1 MTGRDIIN
9 IMSLSGRVPHFRLRV
24 TTEVTVID
32 RQKYVAELGKLLSG
46 MVPQDREA
54 VLRGVN
60 ARFDEEGDDAAV
72 IASLGSPTFAAVSV
86 LRGYVPPEEGASD
99 SVPMPEPRRARP
111 EPKPV
116 EPEPAEP
123 GSQPESEPETPEAP
137 KSEAEAVPAEADG
150 PSPDEPA
157 PEAESVE
164 AADIEAEVPA
174 EPEPVEPA
182 AETVPEPE
190 APEQPEIPAASEEA
204 EEPEEPGQAEVHAE
218 ADEPEQ
224 AEDVERPEASEA
236 EAEVPVEAEEAE
248 TPEEADENPELPP
261 FWGGPPEL
269 PKPPK
274 AKVGLLILYII
285 LGVVVGLPLTVLFAC
300 VALGIF
306 AGGAGLIGAAALLVS
321 FCFLGMS
328 VVADIL
334 LLAGS
339 ALVLA
344 ALGLLLLFFAVWFF
358 LRCVVGFADLIIKKG
373 RDWCYE
379 RGEVDG

>member
-1 MTGRDIIN
+1 MTI
-9 IMSLSGRVPHFRLRV
+9 
-24 TTEVTVID
+24 ID

-46 MVPQDREA
+46 MAPQDREA

-86 LRGYVPPEEGASD
+86 LRGYTPPEEGASD

-116 EPEPAEP
+116 EPEPI
-123 GSQPESEPETPEAP
+123 EPEPEEPAAPEEAGPEEPEAE
-137 KSEAEAVPAEADG
+137 SAEA
-150 PSPDEPA
+150 DEPA
-157 PEAESVE
+157 PVEPVPDEEPTEPAEPAPEPEAP
-164 AADIEAEVPA
+164 PA
-174 EPEPVEPA
+174 EPETE
-182 AETVPEPE
+182 PEPE
-190 APEQPEIPAASEEA
+190 PEQPEIPAEPAEPEAAEEPAEAEAPEDAAGPAEEPDEPDQPEEPGTEAEGPEGPAEPDEAVEPEEA
-204 EEPEEPGQAEVHAE
+204 EE
-218 ADEPEQ
+218 
-224 AEDVERPEASEA
+224 
-236 EAEVPVEAEEAE
+236 
-248 TPEEADENPELPP
+248 NPDLPP

-285 LGVVVGLPLTVLFAC
+285 LGVAVGLPLTVLFAC

-306 AGGAGLIGAAALLVS
+306 GCGGALIAAAALLVS
-321 FCFLGMS
+321 FCFLGMG

-334 LLAGS
+334 LLAGA

-358 LRCVVGFADLIIKKG
+358 IRCVVGFVNLILRKG
-373 RDWCYE
+373 REWCYDH
-379 RGEVDG
+379 GEVDA

>member
-1 MTGRDIIN
+1 M
-9 IMSLSGRVPHFRLRV
+9 
-24 TTEVTVID
+24 TVID

-46 MVPQDREA
+46 MAPQDREA

-86 LRGYVPPEEGASD
+86 LRGYTPPEEGASD
-99 SVPMPEPRRARP
+99 SVPMPEPRRTRP

-116 EPEPAEP
+116 EPEPI
-123 GSQPESEPETPEAP
+123 EPEPEEPEAP
-137 KSEAEAVPAEADG
+137 EEAEPEEPEAESAEADE
-150 PSPDEPA
+150 PSPVEPVPEAESTEPAEPA
-157 PEAESVE
+157 PEPE
-164 AADIEAEVPA
+164 APPA
-174 EPEPVEPA
+174 EPE
-182 AETVPEPE
+182 TGPEPE
-190 APEQPEIPAASEEA
+190 PEQPEIPAEPAEPEIAEEPAEAEAPEDAVGPAEEPEEPDEPEESGTEAEGPGEPAGTGEA
-204 EEPEEPGQAEVHAE
+204 EEPEE
-218 ADEPEQ
+218 
-224 AEDVERPEASEA
+224 
-236 EAEVPVEAEEAE
+236 AEES
-248 TPEEADENPELPP
+248 PDLPP

-285 LGVVVGLPLTVLFAC
+285 LGVAVGLPLTVLFAC

-306 AGGAGLIGAAALLVS
+306 GCGGALIAAAALLVS

-334 LLAGS
+334 LLAGA

-358 LRCVVGFADLIIKKG
+358 IRCVVGFVNLILRKG
-373 RDWCYE
+373 REWCYDH
-379 RGEVDG
+379 GEVDA

>member
-1 MTGRDIIN
+1 M
-9 IMSLSGRVPHFRLRV
+9 
-24 TTEVTVID
+24 TVID

-46 MVPQDREA
+46 MAPQDREA

-86 LRGYVPPEEGASD
+86 LRGYTPPEEGASD

-116 EPEPAEP
+116 EPEPE
-123 GSQPESEPETPEAP
+123 EPEAP
-137 KSEAEAVPAEADG
+137 EEAEPEEPEAESAEADE
-150 PSPDEPA
+150 PSPVEPVPEAESTEPAEPA
-157 PEAESVE
+157 PEPE
-164 AADIEAEVPA
+164 APPA
-174 EPEPVEPA
+174 EPETE
-182 AETVPEPE
+182 PEPE
-190 APEQPEIPAASEEA
+190 PEQPEIPAEPAEPETAEEPAEAEAPEDASEPAEESDEPDEPEEPWTEAEGPEEPAGSDEA
-204 EEPEEPGQAEVHAE
+204 EEPEE
-218 ADEPEQ
+218 
-224 AEDVERPEASEA
+224 
-236 EAEVPVEAEEAE
+236 AEE
-248 TPEEADENPELPP
+248 NPDLPP

-285 LGVVVGLPLTVLFAC
+285 LGVAVGLPLTVLFAC

-306 AGGAGLIGAAALLVS
+306 GCGGALIAAAALLVS
-321 FCFLGMS
+321 FCFLGMG

-334 LLAGS
+334 LLAGA

-358 LRCVVGFADLIIKKG
+358 IRCVVGFVNLILRKG
-373 RDWCYE
+373 REWCYDH
-379 RGEVDG
+379 GEVDT

>member
-1 MTGRDIIN
+1 M
-9 IMSLSGRVPHFRLRV
+9 
-24 TTEVTVID
+24 TVID

-46 MVPQDREA
+46 MAPQDREA

-86 LRGYVPPEEGASD
+86 LRGYTPPEEGASD

-111 EPKPV
+111 EPKPA
-116 EPEPAEP
+116 EPEPEEPAAPEEAEP
-123 GSQPESEPETPEAP
+123 EEPE
-137 KSEAEAVPAEADG
+137 AESAEADE
-150 PSPDEPA
+150 PSPDEPV
-157 PEAESVE
+157 PEAESTE
-164 AADIEAEVPA
+164 PAEPAPEPETPPA
-174 EPEPVEPA
+174 EPETE
-182 AETVPEPE
+182 PEPE
-190 APEQPEIPAASEEA
+190 PEQPEIPAEPAEPETAEEPAEAEAPEDASEPAEEPEEPDEPEESGTEAEGPGEPAESDEA
-204 EEPEEPGQAEVHAE
+204 EEPEE
-218 ADEPEQ
+218 
-224 AEDVERPEASEA
+224 
-236 EAEVPVEAEEAE
+236 AEE
-248 TPEEADENPELPP
+248 NPDLPP

-285 LGVVVGLPLTVLFAC
+285 LGVAVGLPLTVLFAC

-306 AGGAGLIGAAALLVS
+306 GCGGALIAAAALLVS
-321 FCFLGMS
+321 FCFLGMG

-334 LLAGS
+334 LLAGA

-358 LRCVVGFADLIIKKG
+358 IRCVVGFVNLILRKG
-373 RDWCYE
+373 REWCYDH
-379 RGEVDG
+379 GEVDT

>member
-1 MTGRDIIN
+1 M
-9 IMSLSGRVPHFRLRV
+9 
-24 TTEVTVID
+24 TVID

-46 MVPQDREA
+46 MAPQDREA

-86 LRGYVPPEEGASD
+86 LRGYTPPEEGASD
-99 SVPMPEPRRARP
+99 SVPMPEPRRTRP

-116 EPEPAEP
+116 EPEPI
-123 GSQPESEPETPEAP
+123 EPEPEEPEAP
-137 KSEAEAVPAEADG
+137 EEAEPEEPEAESAEADE
-150 PSPDEPA
+150 PSPVEPVPEAESTEPAEPA
-157 PEAESVE
+157 PEPE
-164 AADIEAEVPA
+164 APPA
-174 EPEPVEPA
+174 EPE
-182 AETVPEPE
+182 TGPEPE
-190 APEQPEIPAASEEA
+190 PEQPEIPAEPAEPETAEEPAEAEAPEDAVGPAEEPEEPDEPEESGTEAEGPGEPAGTGEA
-204 EEPEEPGQAEVHAE
+204 EEPEE
-218 ADEPEQ
+218 
-224 AEDVERPEASEA
+224 
-236 EAEVPVEAEEAE
+236 AEEAE
-248 TPEEADENPELPP
+248 ENPDLPP

-285 LGVVVGLPLTVLFAC
+285 LGVAVGLPLTVLFAC

-306 AGGAGLIGAAALLVS
+306 GCGGALIAAAALLVS
-321 FCFLGMS
+321 FCFLGMG

-334 LLAGS
+334 LLAGA

-358 LRCVVGFADLIIKKG
+358 IRCVVGFVNLILRKG
-373 RDWCYE
+373 REWCYDH
-379 RGEVDG
+379 GEVDT

>member
-1 MTGRDIIN
+1 M
-9 IMSLSGRVPHFRLRV
+9 
-24 TTEVTVID
+24 TVID

-46 MVPQDREA
+46 MAPQDREA

-86 LRGYVPPEEGASD
+86 LRGYTPPEEGASD
-99 SVPMPEPRRARP
+99 SVPMPEPRRTRP

-116 EPEPAEP
+116 EPEPE
-123 GSQPESEPETPEAP
+123 EPEAP
-137 KSEAEAVPAEADG
+137 EEAEPEEPEAESAEADE
-150 PSPDEPA
+150 PSPVEPVPEAESTEPAEPA
-157 PEAESVE
+157 PEPE
-164 AADIEAEVPA
+164 APPA
-174 EPEPVEPA
+174 EPETE
-182 AETVPEPE
+182 PEPE
-190 APEQPEIPAASEEA
+190 PEQPEIPAEPAEPETAEEPAEAEAPEDAVGPA
-204 EEPEEPGQAEVHAE
+204 EEPEEPDEPEEPGTEAEGPEGPAESDE
-218 ADEPEQ
+218 ADEPE
-224 AEDVERPEASEA
+224 
-236 EAEVPVEAEEAE
+236 EAEE
-248 TPEEADENPELPP
+248 NPDLPP

-285 LGVVVGLPLTVLFAC
+285 LGVAVGLPLTVLFAC

-306 AGGAGLIGAAALLVS
+306 GCGGALIAAAALLVS
-321 FCFLGMS
+321 FCFLGMG

-334 LLAGS
+334 LLAGA

-358 LRCVVGFADLIIKKG
+358 IRCVVGFVNHILRKG
-373 RDWCYE
+373 REWCYDH
-379 RGEVDG
+379 GEVDA

>member
-1 MTGRDIIN
+1 M
-9 IMSLSGRVPHFRLRV
+9 
-24 TTEVTVID
+24 TVID

-46 MVPQDREA
+46 MAPQDREA

-86 LRGYVPPEEGASD
+86 LRGYTPPEEGASD

-116 EPEPAEP
+116 EPEPI
-123 GSQPESEPETPEAP
+123 EPEPIEPEPIEPEPIEPEPEEPEAP
-137 KSEAEAVPAEADG
+137 EEAEPEEPEAESAEA
-150 PSPDEPA
+150 DEPA
-157 PEAESVE
+157 PVEPVPEAESTE
-164 AADIEAEVPA
+164 HAEPAPEPETAVPA
-174 EPEPVEPA
+174 EPETE
-182 AETVPEPE
+182 PEPE
-190 APEQPEIPAASEEA
+190 PEQPEMPAEPAEPEAAEEPAEAEAPVDASEPA
-204 EEPEEPGQAEVHAE
+204 EESEEPDEPEEPGTEAEGPEEPAESDE
-218 ADEPEQ
+218 ADEPE
-224 AEDVERPEASEA
+224 
-236 EAEVPVEAEEAE
+236 EAEES
-248 TPEEADENPELPP
+248 PDLPP

-285 LGVVVGLPLTVLFAC
+285 LGVAVGLPLTVLFAC

-306 AGGAGLIGAAALLVS
+306 GCGGALIAAAALLVS
-321 FCFLGMS
+321 FCFLGMG

-334 LLAGS
+334 LLAGA

-358 LRCVVGFADLIIKKG
+358 IRCVVGFVNLILRKG
-373 RDWCYE
+373 REWCYDH
-379 RGEVDG
+379 GEVDA

>member
-1 MTGRDIIN
+1 M
-9 IMSLSGRVPHFRLRV
+9 
-24 TTEVTVID
+24 TVID

-46 MVPQDREA
+46 MAPQDREA

-86 LRGYVPPEEGASD
+86 LRGYTPPEEGASD

-116 EPEPAEP
+116 EPEPI
-123 GSQPESEPETPEAP
+123 EPEPEEPEAP
-137 KSEAEAVPAEADG
+137 EEAEPEEPEAESAEADE
-150 PSPDEPA
+150 PSPVEPVPEAESTEPAEPA
-157 PEAESVE
+157 PEPE
-164 AADIEAEVPA
+164 APPA
-174 EPEPVEPA
+174 EPE
-182 AETVPEPE
+182 TGLEPE
-190 APEQPEIPAASEEA
+190 PEQPEIPAEPAEPETAEEPAEAEAPEDAVGPAEEPEEPDEPEESGTEAEGPGEPAGTGEA
-204 EEPEEPGQAEVHAE
+204 EEPEE
-218 ADEPEQ
+218 
-224 AEDVERPEASEA
+224 
-236 EAEVPVEAEEAE
+236 AEE
-248 TPEEADENPELPP
+248 NPDLPP

-285 LGVVVGLPLTVLFAC
+285 LGVAVGLPLTVLFAC

-306 AGGAGLIGAAALLVS
+306 GCGGALIAAAALLVS
-321 FCFLGMS
+321 FCFLGMG

-334 LLAGS
+334 LLAGA

-358 LRCVVGFADLIIKKG
+358 IRCVVGFVNLILRKG
-373 RDWCYE
+373 REWCYDH
-379 RGEVDG
+379 GEVDT

>member
-1 MTGRDIIN
+1 M
-9 IMSLSGRVPHFRLRV
+9 
-24 TTEVTVID
+24 TVID

-46 MVPQDREA
+46 MAPQDREA

-86 LRGYVPPEEGASD
+86 LRGYTPPEEGASD

-116 EPEPAEP
+116 EPEPIEPEPEEPAAPEEAEP
-123 GSQPESEPETPEAP
+123 EEPE
-137 KSEAEAVPAEADG
+137 AESAEADE
-150 PSPDEPA
+150 PSPDEPVL
-157 PEAESVE
+157 EAESTEPAEPAPEPE
-164 AADIEAEVPA
+164 APPA
-174 EPEPVEPA
+174 EPETE
-182 AETVPEPE
+182 PEPE
-190 APEQPEIPAASEEA
+190 PEQPEIPAEPAEPETAEEPAEAEAPEDAVGPAEEPEEPDEPEEPGTEAEGPEGPAGTGEA
-204 EEPEEPGQAEVHAE
+204 EEPEE
-218 ADEPEQ
+218 
-224 AEDVERPEASEA
+224 
-236 EAEVPVEAEEAE
+236 AEE
-248 TPEEADENPELPP
+248 NPDLPP

-274 AKVGLLILYII
+274 AKVGLLILYVI
-285 LGVVVGLPLTVLFAC
+285 LGVAVGLPLTVLFAC

-306 AGGAGLIGAAALLVS
+306 GCGGALIAAAALLVS
-321 FCFLGMS
+321 FCFLGMG

-334 LLAGS
+334 LLAGA

-358 LRCVVGFADLIIKKG
+358 IRCVVGFVNLILRKG
-373 RDWCYE
+373 REWCYDH
-379 RGEVDG
+379 GEVDA

>member
-1 MTGRDIIN
+1 M
-9 IMSLSGRVPHFRLRV
+9 
-24 TTEVTVID
+24 TVID

-46 MVPQDREA
+46 MAQQDREA

-86 LRGYVPPEEGASD
+86 LRGYTPPEEGASD

-116 EPEPAEP
+116 EPEPI
-123 GSQPESEPETPEAP
+123 EPEPEEPEAP
-137 KSEAEAVPAEADG
+137 EEAEPEEPEAESAEADE
-150 PSPDEPA
+150 PSPVEPVPEAESTEPAEPA
-157 PEAESVE
+157 PEPE
-164 AADIEAEVPA
+164 APPA
-174 EPEPVEPA
+174 EPE
-182 AETVPEPE
+182 TGPEPE
-190 APEQPEIPAASEEA
+190 PEQPEIPAEPAEPETAEEPAEAEAPEDAVGPA
-204 EEPEEPGQAEVHAE
+204 EEPEEP
-218 ADEPEQ
+218 DEPE
-224 AEDVERPEASEA
+224 ESGTEA
-236 EAEVPVEAEEAE
+236 EGPGEPAGTGEAEGPEEAEE
-248 TPEEADENPELPP
+248 NPDLPP

-285 LGVVVGLPLTVLFAC
+285 LGVAVGLPLTVLFAC

-306 AGGAGLIGAAALLVS
+306 GCGGALIAAAALLVS
-321 FCFLGMS
+321 FCFLGMG

-334 LLAGS
+334 LLAGA

-344 ALGLLLLFFAVWFF
+344 ALGLLLFFAVWFF
-358 LRCVVGFADLIIKKG
+358 IRCVVGFVNLILRKG
-373 RDWCYE
+373 REWCYDH
-379 RGEVDG
+379 GEVDT

>member
-1 MTGRDIIN
+1 M
-9 IMSLSGRVPHFRLRV
+9 
-24 TTEVTVID
+24 TVID

-46 MVPQDREA
+46 MAPQDREA

-86 LRGYVPPEEGASD
+86 LRGYTPPEEGASD

-116 EPEPAEP
+116 EPEPI
-123 GSQPESEPETPEAP
+123 EPEPEEPEAP
-137 KSEAEAVPAEADG
+137 EEAGPEEPEAESAEADE
-150 PSPDEPA
+150 PSPVEPVPEAESTEPAEPA
-157 PEAESVE
+157 PEPE
-164 AADIEAEVPA
+164 APPA
-174 EPEPVEPA
+174 EPE
-182 AETVPEPE
+182 TGPEPE
-190 APEQPEIPAASEEA
+190 PEQPEIPAEPAEPETAEEPAEAEAPEDAVGPAEEPEEPDEREESGTEAEGPEGPAEPAEA
-204 EEPEEPGQAEVHAE
+204 EEPEE
-218 ADEPEQ
+218 
-224 AEDVERPEASEA
+224 
-236 EAEVPVEAEEAE
+236 AEE
-248 TPEEADENPELPP
+248 NPDLPP

-285 LGVVVGLPLTVLFAC
+285 LGVAVGLPLTVLFAC

-306 AGGAGLIGAAALLVS
+306 GCGGALIAAAALLVS

-334 LLAGS
+334 LLAGA

-358 LRCVVGFADLIIKKG
+358 IRCVVGFVNLILRKG
-373 RDWCYE
+373 REWCYDH
-379 RGEVDG
+379 GEVDA

>member
-1 MTGRDIIN
+1 M
-9 IMSLSGRVPHFRLRV
+9 
-24 TTEVTVID
+24 TVID

-46 MVPQDREA
+46 MAPQDREA

-86 LRGYVPPEEGASD
+86 LRGYTPPEEGASD
-99 SVPMPEPRRARP
+99 SVPMPEPRRTRP

-116 EPEPAEP
+116 EPTPIEPEPEEPAAPEEAGPEEPEAESAAADEPSPVEPVPDEESTEPAEP
-123 GSQPESEPETPEAP
+123 APEPETA
-137 KSEAEAVPAEADG
+137 
-150 PSPDEPA
+150 
-157 PEAESVE
+157 
-164 AADIEAEVPA
+164 VPA
-174 EPEPVEPA
+174 EPE
-182 AETVPEPE
+182 TGPEPE
-190 APEQPEIPAASEEA
+190 PEQPEIPAELAEPETAEEPAEAEAPEDAAGPAEESEEPDEPEEPGTEAEGSEGPEGPAEPDEA
-204 EEPEEPGQAEVHAE
+204 EEPEE
-218 ADEPEQ
+218 
-224 AEDVERPEASEA
+224 
-236 EAEVPVEAEEAE
+236 AEE
-248 TPEEADENPELPP
+248 NPDLPP

-285 LGVVVGLPLTVLFAC
+285 LGVAVGLPLTVLFAC

-306 AGGAGLIGAAALLVS
+306 GCGGALIAAAALLVS
-321 FCFLGMS
+321 FCFLGMG

-334 LLAGS
+334 LLAGA

-358 LRCVVGFADLIIKKG
+358 IRCVVGFVNLILRKG
-373 RDWCYE
+373 REWCYDH
-379 RGEVDG
+379 GEVDA

>member
-1 MTGRDIIN
+1 M
-9 IMSLSGRVPHFRLRV
+9 
-24 TTEVTVID
+24 TVID

-46 MVPQDREA
+46 MAPQDREA

-86 LRGYVPPEEGASD
+86 LRGYTPPEEGASD

-116 EPEPAEP
+116 EPEPI
-123 GSQPESEPETPEAP
+123 EPEPEEPEAP
-137 KSEAEAVPAEADG
+137 EEAEPEEPEAESAEA
-150 PSPDEPA
+150 DEPA
-157 PEAESVE
+157 PDEPVPEAESTEPAEPAPEPE
-164 AADIEAEVPA
+164 APPA
-174 EPEPVEPA
+174 EPETE
-182 AETVPEPE
+182 PEPE
-190 APEQPEIPAASEEA
+190 PEQPEIPAEPAEPEAAEEPAEAEAPEDASEPAEEFEESDEPEEPGTEAEGPGEPAGTGEA
-204 EEPEEPGQAEVHAE
+204 EEPEE
-218 ADEPEQ
+218 
-224 AEDVERPEASEA
+224 
-236 EAEVPVEAEEAE
+236 AEE
-248 TPEEADENPELPP
+248 NPDLPP

-306 AGGAGLIGAAALLVS
+306 GCGGALIAAAALLVS
-321 FCFLGMS
+321 FCFLGMG

-334 LLAGS
+334 LLAGA

-358 LRCVVGFADLIIKKG
+358 IRCVVGFVNLILRKG
-373 RDWCYE
+373 REWCYDH
-379 RGEVDG
+379 GEVDA

>member
-1 MTGRDIIN
+1 M
-9 IMSLSGRVPHFRLRV
+9 
-24 TTEVTVID
+24 TVID

-46 MVPQDREA
+46 MAPQDREA

-86 LRGYVPPEEGASD
+86 LRGYTPPEEGASD
-99 SVPMPEPRRARP
+99 SVPMPEPRRTRP

-116 EPEPAEP
+116 EPEPI
-123 GSQPESEPETPEAP
+123 EPEPEEPEAP
-137 KSEAEAVPAEADG
+137 EEAEPE
-150 PSPDEPA
+150 E
-157 PEAESVE
+157 PEAESAEADEPSPVE
-164 AADIEAEVPA
+164 PVPEAESTEPA
-174 EPEPVEPA
+174 EPA
-182 AETVPEPE
+182 PEPE
-190 APEQPEIPAASEEA
+190 APPAEPETEPEPEPEQQEIPAEPAEPESAEEPAEAVAPEDAVGPAEEPEEPDQPEESGTEAEGPGEPAGTGEA
-204 EEPEEPGQAEVHAE
+204 EEPEE
-218 ADEPEQ
+218 
-224 AEDVERPEASEA
+224 
-236 EAEVPVEAEEAE
+236 AEE
-248 TPEEADENPELPP
+248 NPDLPP

-285 LGVVVGLPLTVLFAC
+285 LGVAVGLPLTVLFAC

-306 AGGAGLIGAAALLVS
+306 GCGGALIAAAALLVS

-334 LLAGS
+334 LLAGA

-358 LRCVVGFADLIIKKG
+358 IRCVVGFVNLILRKG
-373 RDWCYE
+373 REWCYDH
-379 RGEVDG
+379 GEVDA

>member
-1 MTGRDIIN
+1 M
-9 IMSLSGRVPHFRLRV
+9 
-24 TTEVTVID
+24 TVID

-46 MVPQDREA
+46 MAPQDREA

-86 LRGYVPPEEGASD
+86 LRGYTPPEEGASD

-116 EPEPAEP
+116 EPEPE
-123 GSQPESEPETPEAP
+123 EPEAP
-137 KSEAEAVPAEADG
+137 EEAEPEEPEAESAEADE
-150 PSPDEPA
+150 PSPVEPVPEAESTEPAEPA
-157 PEAESVE
+157 PEPE
-164 AADIEAEVPA
+164 APPA
-174 EPEPVEPA
+174 EPETE
-182 AETVPEPE
+182 PEPE
-190 APEQPEIPAASEEA
+190 PEQPEIPAEPAEPEAA
-204 EEPEEPGQAEVHAE
+204 EEPAEAEAPEDASEPAEESEEPDEQEEPGTEAEGPEEPAESDE
-218 ADEPEQ
+218 ADEPE
-224 AEDVERPEASEA
+224 
-236 EAEVPVEAEEAE
+236 EAEE
-248 TPEEADENPELPP
+248 NPDLPP

-285 LGVVVGLPLTVLFAC
+285 LGVAVGLPLTVLFAC

-306 AGGAGLIGAAALLVS
+306 GCGGALIAAAALLVS
-321 FCFLGMS
+321 FCFLGMG

-334 LLAGS
+334 LLAGA

-358 LRCVVGFADLIIKKG
+358 IRCVVGFVNLILRKG
-373 RDWCYE
+373 REWCYDH
-379 RGEVDG
+379 GEVDA

>member
-1 MTGRDIIN
+1 
-9 IMSLSGRVPHFRLRV
+9 
-24 TTEVTVID
+24 VTVID

-46 MVPQDREA
+46 MAPQDREA

-86 LRGYVPPEEGASD
+86 LRGYTPPEEGASD

-116 EPEPAEP
+116 EPEPE
-123 GSQPESEPETPEAP
+123 EPEAP
-137 KSEAEAVPAEADG
+137 EEAEPEEPEAESAEADE
-150 PSPDEPA
+150 PSPVEPVPEAESTEPAEPA
-157 PEAESVE
+157 PEPE
-164 AADIEAEVPA
+164 APPA
-174 EPEPVEPA
+174 EPETE
-182 AETVPEPE
+182 PEPE
-190 APEQPEIPAASEEA
+190 PEQPEIPAEPAEPETAEEPAEAEAPEDAVGPAEEPEEPDEPEESGTEAEGPGEPAGTGEA
-204 EEPEEPGQAEVHAE
+204 EEPEE
-218 ADEPEQ
+218 
-224 AEDVERPEASEA
+224 
-236 EAEVPVEAEEAE
+236 AEES
-248 TPEEADENPELPP
+248 PDLPP

-285 LGVVVGLPLTVLFAC
+285 LGVAVGLPLTVLFAC

-306 AGGAGLIGAAALLVS
+306 GCGGALIAAAALLVS

-334 LLAGS
+334 LLAGA

-358 LRCVVGFADLIIKKG
+358 IRCVVGFVNLILRKG
-373 RDWCYE
+373 REWCYDH
-379 RGEVDG
+379 GEVDA

>member
-1 MTGRDIIN
+1 M
-9 IMSLSGRVPHFRLRV
+9 
-24 TTEVTVID
+24 TVID

-46 MVPQDREA
+46 MAPQDREA

-86 LRGYVPPEEGASD
+86 LRGYTPPEEGASD

-116 EPEPAEP
+116 EPEPI
-123 GSQPESEPETPEAP
+123 EPEPEEPEAP
-137 KSEAEAVPAEADG
+137 KEAGPEEPEAESAEADE
-150 PSPDEPA
+150 PSPVEPVPEAESTEPAEPA
-157 PEAESVE
+157 PEPE
-164 AADIEAEVPA
+164 APPA
-174 EPEPVEPA
+174 EPETE
-182 AETVPEPE
+182 PEPE
-190 APEQPEIPAASEEA
+190 PEQPEIPAEPAEPETAEEPAEAEAPEDAVGPAEEPEEPDEPEESGTEAEGPGEPAGTGEA
-204 EEPEEPGQAEVHAE
+204 EEPEE
-218 ADEPEQ
+218 
-224 AEDVERPEASEA
+224 
-236 EAEVPVEAEEAE
+236 AEE
-248 TPEEADENPELPP
+248 NPDLPP

-274 AKVGLLILYII
+274 AKVGLLILYVI
-285 LGVVVGLPLTVLFAC
+285 LGVAVGLPLTVLFAC

-306 AGGAGLIGAAALLVS
+306 GCGGALIAAAALLVS

-334 LLAGS
+334 LLAGA

-358 LRCVVGFADLIIKKG
+358 IRCVVGFVNLILRKG
-373 RDWCYE
+373 REWCYDH
-379 RGEVDG
+379 GEVDT

>member
-1 MTGRDIIN
+1 M
-9 IMSLSGRVPHFRLRV
+9 
-24 TTEVTVID
+24 TVID

-46 MVPQDREA
+46 MAPQDREA

-86 LRGYVPPEEGASD
+86 LRGYTPPEEGASD
-99 SVPMPEPRRARP
+99 SVPMPEPRRTRP

-116 EPEPAEP
+116 EPEPI
-123 GSQPESEPETPEAP
+123 EPEPEEPEAP
-137 KSEAEAVPAEADG
+137 EEAEPEEPEAESAEADE
-150 PSPDEPA
+150 PSPVEPVPEAESTEPAEPA
-157 PEAESVE
+157 PEPE
-164 AADIEAEVPA
+164 APPA
-174 EPEPVEPA
+174 EPETE
-182 AETVPEPE
+182 PEPE
-190 APEQPEIPAASEEA
+190 PEQPEIPAEPAEPEAAEEPAEAEAPEDAAGPAEEPDEPDQPEEPWTEAEGPEEPAEPDEA
-204 EEPEEPGQAEVHAE
+204 EEPEE
-218 ADEPEQ
+218 
-224 AEDVERPEASEA
+224 
-236 EAEVPVEAEEAE
+236 AEES
-248 TPEEADENPELPP
+248 PDLPP

-285 LGVVVGLPLTVLFAC
+285 LGVAVGLPLTVLFAC

-306 AGGAGLIGAAALLVS
+306 GCGGALIAAAALLVS
-321 FCFLGMS
+321 FCFLGMG

-334 LLAGS
+334 LLAGA

-358 LRCVVGFADLIIKKG
+358 IRCVVGFVNLILRKG
-373 RDWCYE
+373 HEWCYDH
-379 RGEVDG
+379 GEVDT

>member
-1 MTGRDIIN
+1 M
-9 IMSLSGRVPHFRLRV
+9 
-24 TTEVTVID
+24 TVID

-46 MVPQDREA
+46 MAPQDREA

-86 LRGYVPPEEGASD
+86 LRGYTPPEEGASD

-123 GSQPESEPETPEAP
+123 EQEEPAEAEETEEIEEAELPAEPEAAELEPEPEAEPETEAVSESPEA
-137 KSEAEAVPAEADG
+137 
-150 PSPDEPA
+150 DEPA
-157 PEAESVE
+157 PEAGEPTS
-164 AADIEAEVPA
+164 EAEPD
-174 EPEPVEPA
+174 EPA
-182 AETVPEPE
+182 CEQPPE
-190 APEQPEIPAASEEA
+190 APEAETEQPEAPDESEPEAEPEAEAADEAAEETEPDSEPEVTA
-204 EEPEEPGQAEVHAE
+204 EEPDEE
-218 ADEPEQ
+218 
-224 AEDVERPEASEA
+224 EA
-236 EAEVPVEAEEAE
+236 EAEDMPAESEPAE
-248 TPEEADENPELPP
+248 DEDAPELPP
-261 FWGGPPEL
+261 FWDGPPEL

-274 AKVGLLILYII
+274 AKVGLLILYSV
-285 LGVVVGLPLTVLFAC
+285 LGVVIGLPLTVLFTC

-306 AGGAGLIGAAALLVS
+306 CCGGVLIGAAALLVS
-321 FCFLGMS
+321 FCFLGMN

-334 LLAGS
+334 LLAGA

-358 LRCVVGFADLIIKKG
+358 LRCVVGFVNLILRKG
-373 RDWCYE
+373 REWCYDH
-379 RGEVDG
+379 GEVDA

>member
-1 MTGRDIIN
+1 M
-9 IMSLSGRVPHFRLRV
+9 
-24 TTEVTVID
+24 TVID

-46 MVPQDREA
+46 MAPQDREA

-86 LRGYVPPEEGASD
+86 LRGYTPPEEGASD
-99 SVPMPEPRRARP
+99 SVPMPEPRRAKP
-111 EPKPV
+111 EPKPA
-116 EPEPAEP
+116 EPEPIEP
-123 GSQPESEPETPEAP
+123 GEPETPE
-137 KSEAEAVPAEADG
+137 EAEPEEAETESAEADE
-150 PSPDEPA
+150 PSPIEPA
-157 PEAESVE
+157 PEAESAEPAAPEEPAAEPE
-164 AADIEAEVPA
+164 AAAPA
-174 EPEPVEPA
+174 EPE
-182 AETVPEPE
+182 TIPEPE
-190 APEQPEIPAASEEA
+190 PEPEQPEIPAEPAEPEATEEPEEAEAPEDESEPA
-204 EEPEEPGQAEVHAE
+204 EEPEEAETEPVEIEEFAE
-218 ADEPEQ
+218 AVEPE
-224 AEDVERPEASEA
+224 
-236 EAEVPVEAEEAE
+236 EAEES
-248 TPEEADENPELPP
+248 PDLPP

-306 AGGAGLIGAAALLVS
+306 GCGGALIATAALLVS

-334 LLAGS
+334 LLAGA

-358 LRCVVGFADLIIKKG
+358 IRCVVGFVNLILRKG
-373 RDWCYE
+373 REWCYDH
-379 RGEVDG
+379 GEVDA

>member
-1 MTGRDIIN
+1 M
-9 IMSLSGRVPHFRLRV
+9 
-24 TTEVTVID
+24 TVID

-46 MVPQDREA
+46 MAPQDREA

-86 LRGYVPPEEGASD
+86 LRGYTPPEEGASD

-116 EPEPAEP
+116 EPEPIEPEPEEPAAPEEAEP
-123 GSQPESEPETPEAP
+123 EEPE
-137 KSEAEAVPAEADG
+137 AESAEADE
-150 PSPDEPA
+150 PSPVEPVPEAESTEPAEPA
-157 PEAESVE
+157 PEPE
-164 AADIEAEVPA
+164 APPA
-174 EPEPVEPA
+174 EPE
-182 AETVPEPE
+182 TGPEPE
-190 APEQPEIPAASEEA
+190 PEQPEIPAEPAEPETAEEPAEAEAPEDAVGPAEEPEEPDEREESGTEAEGPGEPAGTGEA
-204 EEPEEPGQAEVHAE
+204 EEPEE
-218 ADEPEQ
+218 
-224 AEDVERPEASEA
+224 
-236 EAEVPVEAEEAE
+236 AEE
-248 TPEEADENPELPP
+248 NPDLPP

-285 LGVVVGLPLTVLFAC
+285 LGVAVGLPLTVLFAC

-306 AGGAGLIGAAALLVS
+306 GCGGALIAAAALLVS
-321 FCFLGMS
+321 FCFLGMG

-334 LLAGS
+334 LLAGA

-358 LRCVVGFADLIIKKG
+358 IRCVVGFVNLILRKG
-373 RDWCYE
+373 REWCYDH
-379 RGEVDG
+379 GEVDT

>member
-1 MTGRDIIN
+1 M
-9 IMSLSGRVPHFRLRV
+9 
-24 TTEVTVID
+24 TVID

-46 MVPQDREA
+46 MAPQDREA

-86 LRGYVPPEEGASD
+86 LRGYTPPEEGASD

-116 EPEPAEP
+116 EPEPI
-123 GSQPESEPETPEAP
+123 ESEPEEPEAP
-137 KSEAEAVPAEADG
+137 EEAEPEEPEAESTEPA
-150 PSPDEPA
+150 EPA
-157 PEAESVE
+157 PEPE
-164 AADIEAEVPA
+164 APPA
-174 EPEPVEPA
+174 EPE
-182 AETVPEPE
+182 TGPEPE
-190 APEQPEIPAASEEA
+190 PEQPEIPAEPAEPETAEEPAEAEAPEDAVGPAEEPEEPDEPEESGTEAEGPGEPAGTGEA
-204 EEPEEPGQAEVHAE
+204 EEPEE
-218 ADEPEQ
+218 
-224 AEDVERPEASEA
+224 
-236 EAEVPVEAEEAE
+236 AEE
-248 TPEEADENPELPP
+248 NPDLPP

-274 AKVGLLILYII
+274 AKVGLLILYVI
-285 LGVVVGLPLTVLFAC
+285 LGVAVGLPLTVLFAC

-306 AGGAGLIGAAALLVS
+306 GCGGALIAAAALLVS
-321 FCFLGMS
+321 FCFLGMG

-334 LLAGS
+334 LLAGA

-358 LRCVVGFADLIIKKG
+358 IRCVVGFVNLILRKG
-373 RDWCYE
+373 REWCYDH
-379 RGEVDG
+379 GEVDT

>member
-1 MTGRDIIN
+1 M
-9 IMSLSGRVPHFRLRV
+9 
-24 TTEVTVID
+24 TVID

-46 MVPQDREA
+46 MAPQDREA

-86 LRGYVPPEEGASD
+86 LRGYTPPEEGASD
-99 SVPMPEPRRARP
+99 SVPMPEPRRAKP
-111 EPKPV
+111 EPKPA
-116 EPEPAEP
+116 EPEPIEP
-123 GSQPESEPETPEAP
+123 GEPETPE
-137 KSEAEAVPAEADG
+137 EAEPEEAETESAEADE
-150 PSPDEPA
+150 PSPIEPA
-157 PEAESVE
+157 PEAESAEPAAPEEPAAEPE
-164 AADIEAEVPA
+164 AAAPA
-174 EPEPVEPA
+174 EPE
-182 AETVPEPE
+182 TIPEPE
-190 APEQPEIPAASEEA
+190 PEPEQPEIPAEPAEPEAA
-204 EEPEEPGQAEVHAE
+204 EEPEEAE
-218 ADEPEQ
+218 APEDESEP
-224 AEDVERPEASEA
+224 AEEP
-236 EAEVPVEAEEAE
+236 EEAE
-248 TPEEADENPELPP
+248 TEPVEIEEFAETVEPEEAEENPDLPP

-306 AGGAGLIGAAALLVS
+306 GCGGALIATAALLVS

-334 LLAGS
+334 LLAGA

-358 LRCVVGFADLIIKKG
+358 IRCVVGFVNLILRKG
-373 RDWCYE
+373 REWCYDH
-379 RGEVDG
+379 GEVDA

>member
-1 MTGRDIIN
+1 M
-9 IMSLSGRVPHFRLRV
+9 
-24 TTEVTVID
+24 TVID

-46 MVPQDREA
+46 MAPQDREA

-86 LRGYVPPEEGASD
+86 LRGYTPPEEGASD

-116 EPEPAEP
+116 EPEPE
-123 GSQPESEPETPEAP
+123 EPEAP
-137 KSEAEAVPAEADG
+137 KEAEPEEPEAESTEPA
-150 PSPDEPA
+150 EPA
-157 PEAESVE
+157 PEPEAPPAETE
-164 AADIEAEVPA
+164 T
-174 EPEPVEPA
+174 EPEPE
-182 AETVPEPE
+182 
-190 APEQPEIPAASEEA
+190 PEQPEIPAEPAEPEAA
-204 EEPEEPGQAEVHAE
+204 EEPAEAEAPEDASEPAEESEEPDEQEEPGTEAEGPEEPAESDE
-218 ADEPEQ
+218 ADEPE
-224 AEDVERPEASEA
+224 
-236 EAEVPVEAEEAE
+236 EAEE
-248 TPEEADENPELPP
+248 NPDLPP

-285 LGVVVGLPLTVLFAC
+285 LGVAVGLPLTVLFAC

-306 AGGAGLIGAAALLVS
+306 GCGGALIAAAALLVS
-321 FCFLGMS
+321 FCFLGMG

-334 LLAGS
+334 LLAGA

-358 LRCVVGFADLIIKKG
+358 IRCVVGFVNLILRKG
-373 RDWCYE
+373 REWCYDH
-379 RGEVDG
+379 GEVDA

>member
-1 MTGRDIIN
+1 M
-9 IMSLSGRVPHFRLRV
+9 
-24 TTEVTVID
+24 TVID

-46 MVPQDREA
+46 MAPQDREA

-86 LRGYVPPEEGASD
+86 LRGYTPPEEGASD

-116 EPEPAEP
+116 EPKPIEPEPEEPAAPEEAGPEEPEAESAEADEPAPVEPVPDEEPTEPAEP
-123 GSQPESEPETPEAP
+123 APEPEAP
-137 KSEAEAVPAEADG
+137 
-150 PSPDEPA
+150 
-157 PEAESVE
+157 
-164 AADIEAEVPA
+164 PA
-174 EPEPVEPA
+174 EPETE
-182 AETVPEPE
+182 PEPE
-190 APEQPEIPAASEEA
+190 PEQPEIPAEPAEPEAAEEPAEAEAPEDAAGPAEEPDEPDQPEEPWTEAEGPEEPAEPEEA
-204 EEPEEPGQAEVHAE
+204 EETE
-218 ADEPEQ
+218 
-224 AEDVERPEASEA
+224 
-236 EAEVPVEAEEAE
+236 EAEES
-248 TPEEADENPELPP
+248 PDLPP

-285 LGVVVGLPLTVLFAC
+285 LGVAVGLPLTVLFAC

-306 AGGAGLIGAAALLVS
+306 GCGGALIAAAALLVS
-321 FCFLGMS
+321 FCFLGMG

-334 LLAGS
+334 LLAGA

-358 LRCVVGFADLIIKKG
+358 IRCVVGFVNLILRKG
-373 RDWCYE
+373 REWCYDH
-379 RGEVDG
+379 GEVDT

>member
-1 MTGRDIIN
+1 M
-9 IMSLSGRVPHFRLRV
+9 
-24 TTEVTVID
+24 TVID

-46 MVPQDREA
+46 MAPQDREA

-86 LRGYVPPEEGASD
+86 LRGYTPPEEGASD

-116 EPEPAEP
+116 EPKPIEPEPEEPAAAEEAEPEEPEAESAEADEPSPVEPVPEAESTEPAEP
-123 GSQPESEPETPEAP
+123 APEPEAP
-137 KSEAEAVPAEADG
+137 
-150 PSPDEPA
+150 
-157 PEAESVE
+157 
-164 AADIEAEVPA
+164 PA
-174 EPEPVEPA
+174 EPE
-182 AETVPEPE
+182 TGPEPE
-190 APEQPEIPAASEEA
+190 PEQPEIPAEPAEPEAAEEPSEAEAPEDASEPA
-204 EEPEEPGQAEVHAE
+204 EEFEESDEPEEPGTEAEGPEGPAGSDE
-218 ADEPEQ
+218 ADEPE
-224 AEDVERPEASEA
+224 
-236 EAEVPVEAEEAE
+236 EAEE
-248 TPEEADENPELPP
+248 NPDLPP

-285 LGVVVGLPLTVLFAC
+285 LGVAVGLPLTVLFAC

-306 AGGAGLIGAAALLVS
+306 GCGGALIAAAALLVS
-321 FCFLGMS
+321 FCFLGMG

-334 LLAGS
+334 LLAGA

-358 LRCVVGFADLIIKKG
+358 IRCVVGFVNLILRKG
-373 RDWCYE
+373 REWCYDH
-379 RGEVDG
+379 GEVDA

>member
-1 MTGRDIIN
+1 M
-9 IMSLSGRVPHFRLRV
+9 
-24 TTEVTVID
+24 TVID

-46 MVPQDREA
+46 MAPQDREA

-86 LRGYVPPEEGASD
+86 LRGYTPPEEGASD

-116 EPEPAEP
+116 EPEPI
-123 GSQPESEPETPEAP
+123 EPEPEEPEAP
-137 KSEAEAVPAEADG
+137 EEAGPKEPEAESAAADE
-150 PSPDEPA
+150 PSPVEPVPEAESTEPAEPA
-157 PEAESVE
+157 PEPE
-164 AADIEAEVPA
+164 APPA
-174 EPEPVEPA
+174 EPETE
-182 AETVPEPE
+182 PEPE
-190 APEQPEIPAASEEA
+190 PEQPEIPAEPAEPETAEEPAEAEAPEDAVGPAEEPEEPDEPEESGTEAEGPGEPAGTGEA
-204 EEPEEPGQAEVHAE
+204 EEPEE
-218 ADEPEQ
+218 
-224 AEDVERPEASEA
+224 
-236 EAEVPVEAEEAE
+236 AEE
-248 TPEEADENPELPP
+248 NPDLPP

-285 LGVVVGLPLTVLFAC
+285 LGVAVGLPLTVLFAC

-306 AGGAGLIGAAALLVS
+306 GCGGALIAAAALLVS

-334 LLAGS
+334 LLAGA

-358 LRCVVGFADLIIKKG
+358 IRCVVGFVNLILRKG
-373 RDWCYE
+373 REWCYDH
-379 RGEVDG
+379 GEVDA

>member
-1 MTGRDIIN
+1 M
-9 IMSLSGRVPHFRLRV
+9 
-24 TTEVTVID
+24 TVID

-46 MVPQDREA
+46 MAPQDREA

-86 LRGYVPPEEGASD
+86 LRGYTPPEEGASD

-116 EPEPAEP
+116 EPEPE
-123 GSQPESEPETPEAP
+123 EPEAP
-137 KSEAEAVPAEADG
+137 KEAEPEEPEAESAEADE
-150 PSPDEPA
+150 PSPVEPVPEAESTEPAEPA
-157 PEAESVE
+157 PEPEAPPAETE
-164 AADIEAEVPA
+164 T
-174 EPEPVEPA
+174 EPEPE
-182 AETVPEPE
+182 
-190 APEQPEIPAASEEA
+190 PEQPEIPAEPAEPEAA
-204 EEPEEPGQAEVHAE
+204 EEPAEAEAPEDASEPAEESEEPDEQEEPGTEAEGPEEPAESDE
-218 ADEPEQ
+218 ADEPE
-224 AEDVERPEASEA
+224 
-236 EAEVPVEAEEAE
+236 EAEE
-248 TPEEADENPELPP
+248 NPDLPP

-285 LGVVVGLPLTVLFAC
+285 LGVAVGLPLTVLFAC

-306 AGGAGLIGAAALLVS
+306 GCGGALIAAAALLVS
-321 FCFLGMS
+321 FCFLGMG

-334 LLAGS
+334 LLAGA

-358 LRCVVGFADLIIKKG
+358 IRCVVGFVNLILRKG
-373 RDWCYE
+373 REWCYDH
-379 RGEVDG
+379 GEVDA

>member
-1 MTGRDIIN
+1 M
-9 IMSLSGRVPHFRLRV
+9 
-24 TTEVTVID
+24 TVID

-46 MVPQDREA
+46 MAPQDREA

-86 LRGYVPPEEGASD
+86 LRGYTPPEEGASD

-116 EPEPAEP
+116 EPEPIEPEPEEPAAPEEAEP
-123 GSQPESEPETPEAP
+123 EEPE
-137 KSEAEAVPAEADG
+137 AESAEADETA
-150 PSPDEPA
+150 PVEPVPEAESTEPAEPA
-157 PEAESVE
+157 PEPE
-164 AADIEAEVPA
+164 APPA
-174 EPEPVEPA
+174 EPETE
-182 AETVPEPE
+182 PEPE
-190 APEQPEIPAASEEA
+190 PEPEQPEIPAEPAEPETAEEPAEAEAPEDASEQAEESEEPDEPEESGTEA
-204 EEPEEPGQAEVHAE
+204 EEPEEPAESDE
-218 ADEPEQ
+218 ADEPE
-224 AEDVERPEASEA
+224 
-236 EAEVPVEAEEAE
+236 EAEES
-248 TPEEADENPELPP
+248 PDLPP

-285 LGVVVGLPLTVLFAC
+285 LGVAVGLPLTVLFAC

-306 AGGAGLIGAAALLVS
+306 GCGGALIAAAALLVS

-334 LLAGS
+334 LLAGA

-344 ALGLLLLFFAVWFF
+344 ALGLLLLFYAVWFF
-358 LRCVVGFADLIIKKG
+358 IRCVVGFVNLILRKG
-373 RDWCYE
+373 REWCYDH
-379 RGEVDG
+379 GEVDA

>member
-1 MTGRDIIN
+1 M
-9 IMSLSGRVPHFRLRV
+9 
-24 TTEVTVID
+24 TVID

-46 MVPQDREA
+46 MAPQDREA

-86 LRGYVPPEEGASD
+86 LRGYTPPEEGASD
-99 SVPMPEPRRARP
+99 SVPMPEPRRAKP
-111 EPKPV
+111 EPK
-116 EPEPAEP
+116 
-123 GSQPESEPETPEAP
+123 
-137 KSEAEAVPAEADG
+137 
-150 PSPDEPA
+150 
-157 PEAESVE
+157 
-164 AADIEAEVPA
+164 PA
-174 EPEPVEPA
+174 EPEPIEPEPEEPA
-182 AETVPEPE
+182 APEEAEPEEPEAESAEADEPSPVEPVPDEEPTEPAEPAPEPE
-190 APEQPEIPAASEEA
+190 TAPPAEPETGPEPEPEQPEIPAEPAEPEAAEEPAEAEAPEDASEPA
-204 EEPEEPGQAEVHAE
+204 EEPEEP
-218 ADEPEQ
+218 DEPE
-224 AEDVERPEASEA
+224 EPGTEA
-236 EAEVPVEAEEAE
+236 EGPEEPAGSDEAVEPEEAEE
-248 TPEEADENPELPP
+248 NPDLPP

-285 LGVVVGLPLTVLFAC
+285 LGVAVGLPLTVLFAC

-306 AGGAGLIGAAALLVS
+306 GCGGALIAAAALLVS

-334 LLAGS
+334 LLAGA

-358 LRCVVGFADLIIKKG
+358 IRCVVGFVNLILRKG
-373 RDWCYE
+373 REWCYDH
-379 RGEVDG
+379 GEVDA

>member
-1 MTGRDIIN
+1 MTI
-9 IMSLSGRVPHFRLRV
+9 
-24 TTEVTVID
+24 ID

-46 MVPQDREA
+46 MAPQDREA

-86 LRGYVPPEEGASD
+86 LRGYTPPEEGASD

-116 EPEPAEP
+116 EPEPI
-123 GSQPESEPETPEAP
+123 EPEPEEPAAPEEAGPEEPEAE
-137 KSEAEAVPAEADG
+137 SAEA
-150 PSPDEPA
+150 DEPA
-157 PEAESVE
+157 PVEPVPDEEPTEPAEPAPEPEAP
-164 AADIEAEVPA
+164 PA
-174 EPEPVEPA
+174 EPETE
-182 AETVPEPE
+182 PEPE
-190 APEQPEIPAASEEA
+190 PEQPEIPAEPAEPEAAEEPAEAEAPEDAAGPAEEPDEPDQPEEPGTEAEGPEEPAEPEEAEAPEEA
-204 EEPEEPGQAEVHAE
+204 EE
-218 ADEPEQ
+218 
-224 AEDVERPEASEA
+224 
-236 EAEVPVEAEEAE
+236 
-248 TPEEADENPELPP
+248 NPDLPP

-285 LGVVVGLPLTVLFAC
+285 LGVAVGLPLTVLFAC

-306 AGGAGLIGAAALLVS
+306 GCGGALIAAAALLVS
-321 FCFLGMS
+321 FCFLGMG

-334 LLAGS
+334 LLAGA

-358 LRCVVGFADLIIKKG
+358 IRCVVGFVNLILRKG
-373 RDWCYE
+373 REWCYDH
-379 RGEVDG
+379 GEVDA

>member
-1 MTGRDIIN
+1 M
-9 IMSLSGRVPHFRLRV
+9 
-24 TTEVTVID
+24 TVID

-46 MVPQDREA
+46 MAPQDREA

-86 LRGYVPPEEGASD
+86 LRGYTPPEEGASD

-116 EPEPAEP
+116 EPKPIEPEPEEPAAPEEAEPEEPEAESAEADEPSPVEPVPEAESTEPAEP
-123 GSQPESEPETPEAP
+123 APEPETAP
-137 KSEAEAVPAEADG
+137 
-150 PSPDEPA
+150 
-157 PEAESVE
+157 
-164 AADIEAEVPA
+164 PA
-174 EPEPVEPA
+174 EPE
-182 AETVPEPE
+182 TEPE
-190 APEQPEIPAASEEA
+190 PEQPEIPAEPAEPETAEEPAEAEAPEDASEPA
-204 EEPEEPGQAEVHAE
+204 EESEEPDEPEEPGT
-218 ADEPEQ
+218 
-224 AEDVERPEASEA
+224 
-236 EAEVPVEAEEAE
+236 EAEEPAE
-248 TPEEADENPELPP
+248 SDEAVEPEEAEENPELPP

-285 LGVVVGLPLTVLFAC
+285 LGVAVGLPLTVLFAC

-306 AGGAGLIGAAALLVS
+306 GCGGALIAAAALLVS

-334 LLAGS
+334 LLAGA

-358 LRCVVGFADLIIKKG
+358 IRCVVGFVNLILRKG
-373 RDWCYE
+373 REWCYDH
-379 RGEVDG
+379 GEVDA

>member
-1 MTGRDIIN
+1 M
-9 IMSLSGRVPHFRLRV
+9 
-24 TTEVTVID
+24 TVID

-46 MVPQDREA
+46 MAPQDREA

-86 LRGYVPPEEGASD
+86 LRGYTPPEEGASD
-99 SVPMPEPRRARP
+99 SVPMPEPRRTRP

-116 EPEPAEP
+116 EPEPI
-123 GSQPESEPETPEAP
+123 EPEPEEPEAP
-137 KSEAEAVPAEADG
+137 KEAGPEEPEAESAEADE
-150 PSPDEPA
+150 PSPVEPVPEAESTEPAEPA
-157 PEAESVE
+157 PEPE
-164 AADIEAEVPA
+164 APPA
-174 EPEPVEPA
+174 EPE
-182 AETVPEPE
+182 TGPEPE
-190 APEQPEIPAASEEA
+190 PEQPEIPAEPAEPETAEEPAEAEAPEDAVGPAEEPEEPDEREESGTEAEGPGEPAGTGEA
-204 EEPEEPGQAEVHAE
+204 EEPEE
-218 ADEPEQ
+218 
-224 AEDVERPEASEA
+224 
-236 EAEVPVEAEEAE
+236 AEE
-248 TPEEADENPELPP
+248 NPDLPP

-285 LGVVVGLPLTVLFAC
+285 LGVAVGLPLTVLFAC

-306 AGGAGLIGAAALLVS
+306 GCGGALIAAAALLVS
-321 FCFLGMS
+321 FCFLGMG

-334 LLAGS
+334 LLAGA

-358 LRCVVGFADLIIKKG
+358 IRCVVGFVNLILRKG
-373 RDWCYE
+373 REWCYDH
-379 RGEVDG
+379 GEVDT